1 HAPDVRRHDR
11 REERLPPAGAG
22 RRDVAVGRVARGTVP
37 VLALIATLW
46 ALHGGDTLV
55 PLLLMGY
62 SFVTQLVPALFLSLG
77 REPLVSKAGAIAGI
91 LAGETM
97 IAVFG
102 FKGWTLAKLLP
113 AWPSLL
119 TDLNIG
125 IVALIVNLTVLLA
138 VSASTRRAR
147 VEERAAA

>member
-1 HAPDVRRHDR
+1 
-11 REERLPPAGAG
+11 
-22 RRDVAVGRVARGTVP
+22 
-37 VLALIATLW
+37 
-46 ALHGGDTLV
+46 
-55 PLLLMGY
+55 M
-62 SFVTQLVPALFLSLG
+62 G

-102 FKGWTLAKLLP
+102 FKGWTLAKLFP

-125 IVALIVNLTVLLA
+125 IVALTVNLAVMGV
-138 VSASTRRAR
+138 VSATTRRAR